1 MDETG
6 DQYEWDT
13 ADIPA
18 GEYYLWAVISD
29 GNNEPLYVVSPV
41 KITLQEGQDSSDQPT
56 PEIPA
61 EPTTEPVEQPTEE
74 PTEEPTQQ
82 PTEEPTQPAEVGNEF
97 YSLSSQVMGDGRVVN
112 RIIINGPAEAPAGFT
127 RASINLPMDAAG
139 EIQTTQSMAALIV
152 PAFNWSFG
160 CSATSAAMI
169 AGYYDRNGYDNMYAG
184 PTNGGL
190 MPLDNSAWPD
200 WQDSS
205 GTWRH
210 QTPLSATHLG
220 LDGRVTRG
228 HVDDYWVSYGSTA
241 TDPWVAYGSEHTYG
255 DCTGD
260 YMKTNQ
266 NQHTYRNSDGST
278 TFHYYSNGDVLTC
291 SAIDGLGLTDDGT
304 AGFRDF
310 YQSRG
315 YSVNT
320 CYIQTTSNVA
330 SSGFTFDQYKA
341 EIDAGYPVMIHV
353 QGHTMVG
360 VGYEGTSTVI
370 LHDTWDY
377 ENHTMNWGSSYAG
390 MEMWGVSVLHL
401 DPPGPLTPTPIAPTG
416 TITDYTPT
424 YSWSKVALATLYQY
438 QLYKGGTLVYAENVT
453 TSVCDATTCS
463 VTPTTELSG
472 GDYTWRVGAYVYG
485 SWKAFTDPEPFTVDI
500 PLTPSQI
507 SPSGMIS
514 DTTPT
519 YTWSRIIGATRYQYQ
534 LYQDTTRLYAYTVTS
549 SVCGSTTCSDTPPD
563 VLGAGDYTWRVGA
576 YVDETWKAFT
586 AGEPFTVE
594 APEVTPTTIS
604 PEGTI
609 TDTTPTYTWSKI
621 DGATRYQYQLYQGST
636 RLYAYTVSSSVCGST
651 TCSGTP
657 TTPLGRGD
665 YTWRVGAYV
674 GEAWQPFSASQA
686 FSVEVPMTPTIIS
699 PTGTITDTTPT
710 YTWSSIAGAVKY
722 QYQLYEGST
731 RIYAF
736 TVYPTVCSGSTCSS
750 TPSTALGPGDYTW
763 RVGAYV
769 DGAWRQFSTSEPFTL
784 NAPVVTPTQIAP
796 EGTITDTTPTYSWS
810 KINGA
815 TKYQYQLYKNSTLVY
830 AYTVGSSVCGSST
843 CSSTPTTLIG
853 AGDYAWR
860 VGAYVDGAWRQFSG
874 DMAFTLDAPLTP
886 EQIAPSGD
894 ITDTT
899 PTYTW
904 SKIGGAIKYQY
915 QLYSGSTLVYA
926 YTVSSSVCGSTTCS
940 STPNYALDQGDYT
953 WRVGAYVDGAW
964 RQFSGSKAFTIGRTP
979 LQYSPSGTITDTT
992 PTYQWSMVSGAT
1004 KYQYQLYQGSTRVYA
1019 YNVSYTVCSGSTC
1032 SATPTT
1038 VLSLGDYTW
1047 RVGAYVDGAW
1057 RQFSGSESFNIS
1069 QTPNQIAPS
1078 GTISDSTPTYTW
1090 SMVSGATRYQYQLY
1104 QGSTRLYAYTV
1115 LSSVCGST
1123 TCSSTPGTVLNVGDY
1138 TWRVGAYVNGAWKQF
1153 SGNEEFTLSN

>member
-1 MDETG
+1 
-6 DQYEWDT
+6 
-13 ADIPA
+13 
-18 GEYYLWAVISD
+18 
-29 GNNEPLYVVSPV
+29 
-41 KITLQEGQDSSDQPT
+41 
-56 PEIPA
+56 
-61 EPTTEPVEQPTEE
+61 
-74 PTEEPTQQ
+74 
-82 PTEEPTQPAEVGNEF
+82 
-97 YSLSSQVMGDGRVVN
+97 
-112 RIIINGPAEAPAGFT
+112 
-127 RASINLPMDAAG
+127 
-139 EIQTTQSMAALIV
+139 
-152 PAFNWSFG
+152 
-160 CSATSAAMI
+160 
-169 AGYYDRNGYDNMYAG
+169 
-184 PTNGGL
+184 
-190 MPLDNSAWPD
+190 
-200 WQDSS
+200 
-205 GTWRH
+205 
-210 QTPLSATHLG
+210 
-220 LDGRVTRG
+220 
-228 HVDDYWVSYGSTA
+228 
-241 TDPWVAYGSEHTYG
+241 
-255 DCTGD
+255 
-260 YMKTNQ
+260 
-266 NQHTYRNSDGST
+266 
-278 TFHYYSNGDVLTC
+278 
-291 SAIDGLGLTDDGT
+291 
-304 AGFRDF
+304 
-310 YQSRG
+310 
-315 YSVNT
+315 
-320 CYIQTTSNVA
+320 
-330 SSGFTFDQYKA
+330 
-341 EIDAGYPVMIHV
+341 
-353 QGHTMVG
+353 
-360 VGYEGTSTVI
+360 
-370 LHDTWDY
+370 
-377 ENHTMNWGSSYAG
+377 
-390 MEMWGVSVLHL
+390 
-401 DPPGPLTPTPIAPTG
+401 
-416 TITDYTPT
+416 
-424 YSWSKVALATLYQY
+424 
-438 QLYKGGTLVYAENVT
+438 
-453 TSVCDATTCS
+453 
-463 VTPTTELSG
+463 
-472 GDYTWRVGAYVYG
+472 
-485 SWKAFTDPEPFTVDI
+485 
-500 PLTPSQI
+500 
-507 SPSGMIS
+507 
-514 DTTPT
+514 
-519 YTWSRIIGATRYQYQ
+519 
-534 LYQDTTRLYAYTVTS
+534 
-549 SVCGSTTCSDTPPD
+549 
-563 VLGAGDYTWRVGA
+563 
-576 YVDETWKAFT
+576 
-586 AGEPFTVE
+586 
-594 APEVTPTTIS
+594 
-604 PEGTI
+604 
-609 TDTTPTYTWSKI
+609 
-621 DGATRYQYQLYQGST
+621 
-636 RLYAYTVSSSVCGST
+636 
-651 TCSGTP
+651 
-657 TTPLGRGD
+657 
-665 YTWRVGAYV
+665 
-674 GEAWQPFSASQA
+674 
-686 FSVEVPMTPTIIS
+686 MTPTIIS

-853 AGDYAWR
+853 AGDYTWR